1 MNKLTSAFC
10 VLLASHSV
18 AYAATVANPVVG
30 NAEAGKAKSAV
41 CAGCHGADG
50 NSSNPMWPKLA
61 GQHVDYLVGQLQK
74 FKAGDRQ
81 EPSMSPMAK
90 PLSDQEMADL
100 AAYFSSQ
107 PIKPGIA
114 NAELVK
120 LGEKIYRGGNPGT
133 GLPACAACHGPQGN
147 GNSAAKYPALNGQH
161 AAYTQKQLD
170 NYRAGTRGTD
180 SNASIMRDIATKI
193 TAEEAK
199 AVASYVE
206 GLQ

>member
-1 MNKLTSAFC
+1 MKKLTSAFC

-18 AYAATVANPVVG
+18 AYAATVTTAVVG
-30 NAEAGKAKSAV
+30 NAEAGKAKATV

-61 GQHVDYLVGQLQK
+61 GQHANYLVGQLQK

-90 PLSDQEMADL
+90 PLSDQEMADF

-107 PIKPGIA
+107 PIKPGSA
-114 NAELVK
+114 NSELVK
-120 LGEKIYRGGNPGT
+120 LGEKIYRGGNPST
-133 GLPACAACHGPQGN
+133 GLPACAACHGPQGS
-147 GNSAAKYPALNGQH
+147 GNPAAKYPALNSQH
-161 AAYTQKQLD
+161 AAYTQKQLE
-170 NYRAGTRGTD
+170 NYRAGTRGAD
-180 SNASIMRDIATKI
+180 SNAVIMHDIAAKI
-193 TAEEAK
+193 TPEEAK
-199 AVASYVE
+199 AVASYIE